1 MSEITI
7 QAKRRELSTKGAV
20 NKLRKNGEVPGI
32 YYTKGTEPIPISV
45 PAISLKPIVYTA
57 ETHIINLD
65 LGDNEAKK
73 SILKNIQFDPVS
85 DKIVH
90 IDFLG
95 ISLDKEI
102 EIEVPISIEGQA
114 KGIKD
119 GGIIQQSMHKLSV
132 LCLPGDI
139 PQHITINISDLG
151 VGDAIH
157 VKDLAIDN
165 VKFLHNEEVIIVSI
179 VMPRAQAE
187 ATAAV
192 AETPGEEKMEPEV
205 ISKGK
210 QTEDEE

>member
-45 PAISLKPIVYTA
+45 PELSLNPIVYTA

-65 LGDNEAKK
+65 LGDTEAKK
-73 SILKNIQFDPVS
+73 SILKNIQFDPVT

-165 VKFLHNEEVIIVSI
+165 VKFLHNEEVIIVAV
-179 VMPRAQAE
+179 VMPRAQVE
-187 ATAAV
+187 ATAA
-192 AETPGEEKMEPEV
+192 ATETPGEEKVEPEV